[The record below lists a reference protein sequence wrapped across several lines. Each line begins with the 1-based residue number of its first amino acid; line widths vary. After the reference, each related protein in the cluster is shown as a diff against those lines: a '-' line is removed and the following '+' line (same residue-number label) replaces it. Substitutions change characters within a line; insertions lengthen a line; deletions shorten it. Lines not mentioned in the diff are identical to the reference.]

1 MATAIGIDLGTHAVK
16 LALLEGRPGKM
27 EQVDYHIQLVPQD
40 AENPPTLDARLAALK
55 MLLDGLD
62 KMPGGTW
69 SAAYPTESA
78 SLRTVVLP
86 FTDRG
91 QIEKT
96 IEFEIENYVPFK
108 LPDFVLD
115 YRVIDQEGGRSK
127 VLAALAERDGLAAT
141 LDGLSEM
148 GLDPRHMML
157 DAEPL
162 AGLAGG
168 TGCKLV
174 VDVGHSRTLVALA
187 VDGQLMDARAIS
199 FGGRDLTLAICQ
211 QLGLSWGESELAKH
225 RAQLGGGADSVVIE
239 WEEEG
244 DGEQTDSWFDDVS
257 PTNSGVDV
265 PENPLA
271 SGEPKPVAP
280 AAPNLAAKKPST
292 KPTVTVEGA
301 LLTALGPMV
310 SSLRATLLSFEARL
324 DRDVEAVVLTG
335 GSADL
340 GGFSGWLSGAIE
352 LPVEV
357 AEVSDEARRQGG
369 PGRFALCHCLAARSA
384 GGSRIR
390 ELEFR
395 KEEFAFHGDLAR
407 LSQWAG
413 VAATAMVVFCAAAV
427 VMFGVRYQQL
437 SAAVETLDGQIAGE
451 VQGAFPGV
459 ADSAVSTPMAARAV
473 VVEKSSEAITRV
485 ESLGSVVGGEPPIL
499 TLVKEISQG
508 LPPTSEAR
516 VEVTELKLSDKS
528 VQLKAQTTGFEAAA
542 AIETSLK
549 RNERFVAA
557 IKGDEKKRGDELTF
571 TITIPLEVEDEEEEE
586 G

>member
-27 EQVDYHIQLVPQD
+27 EQVDYHVQLVPQD
-40 AENPPTLDARLAALK
+40 ADNPPTLDARLAALK

-62 KMPGGTW
+62 KLPGGTW
-69 SAAYPTESA
+69 SAAYPTEAA

-108 LPDFVLD
+108 LPDFVMD
-115 YRVIDQEGGRSK
+115 YRVLSQDGGRSK

-148 GLDPRHMML
+148 GVDPRHMML
-157 DAEPL
+157 DAEAL
-162 AGLAGG
+162 AGLTGDA
-168 TGCKLV
+168 GCKLV
-174 VDVGHSRTLVALA
+174 LDVGHSRTLVALIA
-187 VDGQLMDARAIS
+187 DGQLVDARAIS
-199 FGGRDLTLAICQ
+199 FGGRALTMAICKE
-211 QLGLSWGESELAKH
+211 LGLSWGESELAKH

-239 WEEEG
+239 WEQEG
-244 DGEQTDSWFDDVS
+244 DTGDSWFDDDAS
-257 PTNSGVDV
+257 PTSPHVGDEPGAARPIAPVD
-265 PENPLA
+265 PT
-271 SGEPKPVAP
+271 AP
-280 AAPNLAAKKPST
+280 ATPAVPASRSS
-292 KPTVTVEGA
+292 KPTITVEGV

-310 SSLRATLLSFEARL
+310 SSLRATLLAFEERL
-324 DRDVEAVVLTG
+324 GRDVDSVILTG
-335 GSADL
+335 GSANL
-340 GGFSGWLSGAIE
+340 GGFSAWLSGAIE
-352 LPVEV
+352 LPIEL
-357 AEVSDEARRQGG
+357 ADVSEEARRQGG
-369 PGRFALCHCLAARSA
+369 SGRFALSHCLASRSS
-384 GGSRIR
+384 GSSRVR

-437 SAAVETLDGQIAGE
+437 SAALETLDGQVAEE
-451 VQGAFPGV
+451 VLEAFPGV
-459 ADSAVSTPMAARAV
+459 AESTVSTPMAARAV
-473 VVEKSSEAITRV
+473 VVEKSTEAITRV

-516 VEVTELKLSDKS
+516 VEVTELKVSDKS

-549 RNERFVAA
+549 RNDRFAAA